1 MGTLTK
7 IELQKL
13 RLELPTGAQTIIS
26 KRSGYT
32 AQYVGQV
39 LNGKR
44 ESLEII
50 NIAIQLRDENKEKI
64 KGLKKQ
70 LHA

>member
-1 MGTLTK
+1 MGTLTNL
-7 IELQKL
+7 ELQKL
-13 RLELPTGAQTIIS
+13 RLELPTGAQTIIA
-26 KRSGYT
+26 KRSGYS

-50 NIAIQLRDENKEKI
+50 NVAIQLRDEHKAKI
-64 KGLKKQ
+64 KGFKKQ
-70 LHA
+70 IHA